1 MSAGQSRLHGSPA
14 REPHGLLPPWPAV
27 LAVVAHP
34 DDESFGL
41 GAIIDKMTST
51 GAAVHVLCY
60 TRGEAS
66 TLNQTGADLIRQRAR
81 ELRRAGAALGVSTV
95 ALLDYPDG
103 RLAAVPA
110 AELAAHAAGLAAR
123 YHPSGLLVF
132 DDTGITGH
140 PDHRAATAA
149 AVRTAGPPDRRTAE
163 PACAGLGPAC
173 RHRRPPASRDRPAV
187 RRPGTRAARL
197 RHPGQPGPAAA
208 GRAAAC
214 QPGFARSAALAA
226 AGAARRRRAPALAR
240 ASARG
245 SWGRV
250 ACALRFRP
258 GLKHAWQYLRRSWS
272 WRPSGLMDTVPGYG
286 KLSGGGAGREA
297 ASWHR

>member
-1 MSAGQSRLHGSPA
+1 MSAGQSRSSARLQGSPA

-41 GAIIDKMTST
+41 GAIIDKMTSA
-51 GAAVHVLCY
+51 GAAVHVLCC

-81 ELRRAGAALGVSTV
+81 ELRQAGAALGVSTV

-110 AELAAHAAGLAAR
+110 AELAAHAAGAGR
-123 YHPSGLLVF
+123 PVSSSGLLVF

-149 AVRTAGPPDRRTAE
+149 AVRTAGPLSLPVLARALPAGIADRLRAE
-163 PACAGLGPAC
+163 TGQPFACQAPGWLDFVSSGSAGPGSGRPRCCMPARSRPERRSGGGWSCKETSSTCAGS
-173 RHRRPPASRDRPAV
+173 RR
-187 RRPGTRAARL
+187 L
-197 RHPGQPGPAAA
+197 PAAA
-208 GRAAAC
+208 
-214 QPGFARSAALAA
+214 
-226 AGAARRRRAPALAR
+226 
-240 ASARG
+240 
-245 SWGRV
+245 
-250 ACALRFRP
+250 
-258 GLKHAWQYLRRSWS
+258 
-272 WRPSGLMDTVPGYG
+272 
-286 KLSGGGAGREA
+286 
-297 ASWHR
+297 